1 MLYFLM
7 TGSAKGLWQVAVYH
21 TAELKLTK
29 CQWMGDYC
37 CSGYFDLYSI
47 KDEQDV
53 KFDLKD
59 LIISESVEG
68 LRITVIMG
76 NGDTCSK

>member
-1 MLYFLM
+1 
-7 TGSAKGLWQVAVYH
+7 
-21 TAELKLTK
+21 
-29 CQWMGDYC
+29 MGDYC